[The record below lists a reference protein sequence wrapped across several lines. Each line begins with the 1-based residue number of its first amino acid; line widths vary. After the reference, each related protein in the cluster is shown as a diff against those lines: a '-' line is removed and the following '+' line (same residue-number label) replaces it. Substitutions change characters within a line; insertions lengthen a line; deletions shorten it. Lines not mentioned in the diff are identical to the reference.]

1 MTGAGRRFDPSEL
14 LSGTEAD
21 PTEAELA
28 DAYAAARI
36 LEAHATADG
45 IRPTDGFEDRVMAA
59 IATEPIP
66 RLVVRPGAAV
76 RGGGLAAI
84 GLALGDAWAI
94 ATTGGRPLAIRAQ
107 ALGVILVV
115 GILAVSLTG
124 FAAVSVGSLLAPQP
138 SPTPAIEPSVSPS
151 PSPSAAPS
159 STSPSPTVSPAPS
172 STLEPSAS
180 PTEGTGGEATE
191 TPDAT
196 ETLEPGETLRPGETL
211 KPGETLRPGETLK
224 PGERLR
230 PGETLKPGETRT
242 AD

>member
-1 MTGAGRRFDPSEL
+1 MSGSGRRFEPSEL

-21 PTEAELA
+21 PAEAELA
-28 DAYAAARI
+28 DAYAVARI
-36 LEAHATADG
+36 LETHATADG

-59 IATEPIP
+59 IATEPVP

-76 RGGGLAAI
+76 RGGWLAAI

-107 ALGVILVV
+107 ALGVILAV
-115 GILAVSLTG
+115 GILAASVTG

-138 SPTPAIEPSVSPS
+138 SPTPSIEPSAS

-196 ETLEPGETLRPGETL
+196 ETLEPDETLRPGETLKPGETLRPGETL

-224 PGERLR
+224 PGET
-230 PGETLKPGETRT
+230 PT